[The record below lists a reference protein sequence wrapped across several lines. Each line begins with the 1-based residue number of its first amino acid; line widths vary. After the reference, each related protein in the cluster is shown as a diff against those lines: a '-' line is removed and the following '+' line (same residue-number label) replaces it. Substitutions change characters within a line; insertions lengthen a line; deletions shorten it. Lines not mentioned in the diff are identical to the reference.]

1 MKKIKKLEIFDD
13 PFIRTYS
20 LIAGIGIL
28 LLVGG
33 KTGQTIMEKKEEQRK
48 AAIEY
53 TIDDDKIFEEGE
65 HIIAIPIEDPS
76 EEIKEYEGHVGYEP
90 IGISTTGYGKAC
102 YHYGTGYILYENTE
116 EVIAHPTDKDEKGN
130 CIYEEFGYPTNPEKE
145 ETTETLYT
153 IEYLPGEHIISVPFK
168 GDTQDL
174 QFEYYD
180 GYEPVGMANSTYGQ
194 YSEHTSRGCILYV
207 NTEKVEKEKDNK
219 NVFGTPIEE
228 TQQKQK

>member
-1 MKKIKKLEIFDD
+1 MKIKKLKLFDD
-13 PFIRTYS
+13 PFIKPYL
-20 LIAGIGIL
+20 LIGGTGIL

-33 KTGQTIMEKKEEQRK
+33 QVGETIMEKKEEQRK

-53 TIDDDKIFEEGE
+53 TIEDDKIFEEGE

-76 EEIKEYEGHVGYEP
+76 QEIKEYEGHVGYEP

-145 ETTETLYT
+145 PTTETLYPASSRALLIALT
-153 IEYLPGEHIISVPFK
+153 CPTPPSAKITSGKTENASSKNFNAYFKKSSWNVP
-168 GDTQDL
+168 L
-174 QFEYYD
+174 
-180 GYEPVGMANSTYGQ
+180 YGR
-194 YSEHTSRGCILYV
+194 YRI
-207 NTEKVEKEKDNK
+207 
-219 NVFGTPIEE
+219 
-228 TQQKQK
+228 